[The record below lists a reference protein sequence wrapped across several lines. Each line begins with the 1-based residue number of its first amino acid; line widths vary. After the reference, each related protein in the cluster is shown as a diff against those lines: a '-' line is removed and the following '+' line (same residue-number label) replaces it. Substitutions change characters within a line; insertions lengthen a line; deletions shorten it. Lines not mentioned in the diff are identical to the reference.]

1 MTLART
7 QDQHAPVYFAEK
19 HVWPNYVADLT
30 WEVYPQARELFLVRD
45 FRDMA
50 RSILAFDAKRGFAGF
65 GRREGVSDEEYIR
78 GELRQMALDLRRA
91 WEARRDR
98 AHLVRYED
106 LVMQPTET
114 FTAILEYLGLDTS
127 PETVREVLET
137 GSEQVLRLPGS
148 SYEASEVNAHR
159 TVLDPRDTIGRWRQ
173 ESDDS
178 FALLSEEVFGDT
190 LTQFGYG

>member
-1 MTLART
+1 
-7 QDQHAPVYFAEK
+7 
-19 HVWPNYVADLT
+19 
-30 WEVYPQARELFLVRD
+30 
-45 FRDMA
+45 
-50 RSILAFDAKRGFAGF
+50 
-65 GRREGVSDEEYIR
+65 
-78 GELRQMALDLRRA
+78 
-91 WEARRDR
+91 
-98 AHLVRYED
+98 
-106 LVMQPTET
+106 MQPTET